1 MNRFT
6 CTVCGEVF
14 ETVANRANF
23 CPACRRARKIQQIY
37 ESRKRH
43 KLHKPKTNKGGPLMM
58 ADIRRRRV
66 PVEAGWRGRPAI
78 GGANY
83 NRYPQPIHI

>member
-14 ETVANRANF
+14 ETVAHRAKF
-23 CPACRRARKIQQIY
+23 CPPCRHARKLKMDNERQ
-37 ESRKRH
+37 KRY
-43 KLHKPKTNKGGPLMM
+43 KPNKGGPLMM

-66 PVEAGWRGRPAI
+66 PVVAGWHGRPVI

-83 NRYPQPIHI
+83 NRYPQPIQI

>member
-14 ETVANRANF
+14 DTVANRSKF
-23 CPACRRARKIQQIY
+23 CPACRRARKRQQTN
-37 ESRKRH
+37 ESRK
-43 KLHKPKTNKGGPLMM
+43 LYKPNKAGPLMM

-66 PVEAGWRGRPAI
+66 PVVAGWRGRPVI

-83 NRYPQPIHI
+83 NCYPFRSEI